1 MGISSSVAGENV
13 MRSRQRI
20 NDLYKQEDAK
30 RKVPSE
36 GGKQNS
42 VSLTKDGAK
51 AGGRGAATKL
61 GPLRAPPPQSWTTA
75 QELRHVTHHALL
87 DHWMLTMQFYDKR

>member
-1 MGISSSVAGENV
+1 
-13 MRSRQRI
+13 MRSRQQI
-20 NDLYKQEDAK
+20 NGLYKQEDAK
-30 RKVPSE
+30 RKVSSE

-61 GPLRAPPPQSWTTA
+61 VPWMESATA
-75 QELRHVTHHALL
+75 TIMDDGTGAKTCQ
-87 DHWMLTMQFYDKR
+87 